1 MAPDEYRHDEV
12 ALDVLWVWPDQ
23 PSVGSVYASAH
34 GIDFL
39 VSRID
44 SLVLIRI
51 EQSRLDC
58 LFPGI
63 VSTAFAIGQETEGT

>member
-39 VSRID
+39 VSKNRLA
-44 SLVLIRI
+44 SLN
-51 EQSRLDC
+51 
-58 LFPGI
+58 
-63 VSTAFAIGQETEGT
+63 

>member
-39 VSRID
+39 V
-44 SLVLIRI
+44 LIRI
-51 EQSRLDC
+51 EQMRHSSRQLC
-58 LFPGI
+58 
-63 VSTAFAIGQETEGT
+63 SQESFNCITTQ

>member
-34 GIDFL
+34 GID
-39 VSRID
+39 
-44 SLVLIRI
+44 
-51 EQSRLDC
+51 
-58 LFPGI
+58 
-63 VSTAFAIGQETEGT
+63 